1 MRSDQHDRHLR
12 LAYQIVRDASQPQMR
27 QATAPIAG
35 GDHDADIACQRV
47 IIKRRGWPM
56 VAKRQPAVANRFR
69 PCQADLLR
77 SGL

>member
-12 LAYQIVRDASQPQMR
+12 LAYQLVRDAFQPHLR
-27 QATAPIAG
+27 HATAPIAG
-35 GDHDADIACQRV
+35 RDDDADIACQRV
-47 IIKRRGWPM
+47 IIKRGGWPM